1 MISESTPAD
10 IFLRML
16 TSQLVDFFLP
26 DALKLVF
33 HMNWSPSK
41 TPDAF
46 HVDPETL
53 LEMLQAEP
61 KLPAADWAKKSW
73 CSLLEDSCIEVG
85 YLRNPSPR
93 ICVC

>member
-1 MISESTPAD
+1 
-10 IFLRML
+10 ML

-26 DALKLVF
+26 DPLKLVF

-53 LEMLQAEP
+53 LEMLQAEL